1 MAARLDYK
9 LDFLFVAIAPARLG
23 VNKALV
29 FFDQVKDSFKFY
41 LVVFLCGPMS
51 LDNTSL
57 REPLQDAFSFSDD
70 NFPLDCERCKFVLGC
85 EYLSGG

>member
-1 MAARLDYK
+1 VARLDNK
-9 LDFLFVAIAPARLG
+9 LDFLFVAIAPACLG

-29 FFDQVKDSFKFY
+29 FFDQVKDRFKLH

-57 REPLQDAFSFSDD
+57 QESLQDAFSFSDD
-70 NFPLDCERCKFVLGC
+70 DFSLNWE
-85 EYLSGG
+85 